1 MKLLYCAVL
10 TASTFIALNAC
21 KNAGAK
27 DTSGEKG
34 NEITGEVISES
45 ETLEERP
52 FKFLSGIKEM
62 EFPVSVTFEAIEHGI
77 PLEQLAFSGK
87 IVEALNNISSERVP
101 YVDLPDFQE
110 CNNSIAAKV
119 KYKENYLVLVKTD
132 SCNLGAKSVFG
143 LLMNNQKEIM
153 DAVVLAAFN
162 MGSGVSQE
170 VSAEI
175 LGRDL
180 KQTIIN
186 KSWDAMSDFTTSDTT
201 TISLIMDVISE
212 QNDYGFINM
221 GEK

>member
-1 MKLLYCAVL
+1 
-10 TASTFIALNAC
+10 
-21 KNAGAK
+21 
-27 DTSGEKG
+27 
-34 NEITGEVISES
+34 
-45 ETLEERP
+45 
-52 FKFLSGIKEM
+52 
-62 EFPVSVTFEAIEHGI
+62 
-77 PLEQLAFSGK
+77 
-87 IVEALNNISSERVP
+87 
-101 YVDLPDFQE
+101 
-110 CNNSIAAKV
+110 
-119 KYKENYLVLVKTD
+119 
-132 SCNLGAKSVFG
+132 
-143 LLMNNQKEIM
+143 M

-221 GEK
+221 GEE

>member
-1 MKLLYCAVL
+1 MRLYKAILIPISVLITLNSCQNAVNGR
-10 TASTFIALNAC
+10 ASSENNSVI
-21 KNAGAK
+21 
-27 DTSGEKG
+27 DEVS
-34 NEITGEVISES
+34 NENS
-45 ETLEERP
+45 TLEERP

-87 IVEALNNISSERVP
+87 IVEALNNISSERAP

-153 DAVVLAAFN
+153 DALVLAAFN